1 MSQIT
6 AIFIII
12 AALNGLCSI
21 IAAACAAHGF
31 GFTLASRG
39 NDFINLAS
47 QLQMVHSLVILI
59 IAIIY
64 HLILTQRINSNYK
77 AKSILLLTYITFTIG
92 IAGFSG
98 GIYAIA
104 LESKIPGLV
113 PTGGIFLILG
123 WCFIIFFG
131 IIKLFSKDQI

>member
-47 QLQMVHSLVILI
+47 QLQMVHSLVIII

-92 IAGFSG
+92 IVGFSG

>member
-1 MSQIT
+1 
-6 AIFIII
+6 
-12 AALNGLCSI
+12 
-21 IAAACAAHGF
+21 
-31 GFTLASRG
+31 
-39 NDFINLAS
+39 
-47 QLQMVHSLVILI
+47 MVHSLVILI

-92 IAGFSG
+92 IVGFSG

>member
-47 QLQMVHSLVILI
+47 QLQMFHSLVILI

>member
-21 IAAACAAHGF
+21 ITAACAAHGF
-31 GFTLASRG
+31 GFTIASSG

-47 QLQMVHSLVILI
+47 QSQMVHSLVILI

-64 HLILTQRINSNYK
+64 HLILTKRINSNYK

-104 LESKIPGLV
+104 LDSKIPGLV
-113 PTGGIFLILG
+113 PTGGVFLILG

-131 IIKLFSKDQI
+131 VIKLFSKDQI

>member
-123 WCFIIFFG
+123 WCFIIIFG

>member
-39 NDFINLAS
+39 NDFINSAS

>member
-123 WCFIIFFG
+123 WCFIMFFG